1 MESNLFRSYLKALNL
16 AVYFFILSTFAKKLF
31 VQQIRFSACLIDK
44 PRLTVYNNNEYIC
57 CLSYSDY
64 PPRLRGIQ
72 NKEVIIMMMVLYI
85 LLLIVGFVG
94 LVKGADI
101 FVDGSSSLAA
111 IFKVPSVIIGLTI
124 VAMGTS
130 APELAV
136 STSAALK
143 GANEIAFS
151 NVIGSNIFNLLMV
164 LGVCAVIKPVPIEK
178 AIRKRDY
185 PFAILIELLLLAALS
200 IGVFKNVDFSAVQM
214 MDDVTIVSRPIGI
227 GLLVL
232 FVGYIG
238 VLIYSALKNKTQGD
252 SIKKMSPVKSML
264 FILLGAAMIIIGGQ
278 AVVYSAQEIAKA
290 FGMSETLIGL
300 TIIALGTSLP
310 ELVTSIVASRKGEN
324 ELAVGN
330 VVGSN
335 IFNMLLI
342 LGVSSTVNP
351 INVNFASMID
361 FSILIVA
368 SILVYIFALTNKIRR
383 TEGIVMILIY
393 AATMVFATLR

>member
-1 MESNLFRSYLKALNL
+1 MEIVL
-16 AVYFFILSTFAKKLF
+16 
-31 VQQIRFSACLIDK
+31 QI
-44 PRLTVYNNNEYIC
+44 V
-57 CLSYSDY
+57 
-64 PPRLRGIQ
+64 
-72 NKEVIIMMMVLYI
+72 
-85 LLLIVGFVG
+85 LLIVGFVA

-136 STSAALK
+136 STSAAIND
-143 GANEIAFS
+143 ANEIAFS
-151 NVIGSNIFNLLMV
+151 NVMGSNLFNLLMV

-185 PFAILIELLLLAALS
+185 PFSILIAVLLFAVLS
-200 IGVFKNVDFSAVQM
+200 VGVFTSVDFSSVRM
-214 MDDVTIVSRPIGI
+214 LDDVTEVTRPIGI

-232 FVGYIG
+232 FTAYIILL
-238 VLIYSALKNKTQGD
+238 VYSALKNKTKGD
-252 SIKKMSPVKSML
+252 TIKKMSPLKSML
-264 FILLGAAMIIIGGQ
+264 YILLGSAMIIIGGQ
-278 AVVYSAQEIAKA
+278 LVVNAAKIIAA
-290 FGMSETLIGL
+290 ACGMSETLIGL
-300 TIIALGTSLP
+300 TVIAMGTSLP

-351 INVNFASMID
+351 ISVNLASMID
-361 FSILIVA
+361 FVILIVA
-368 SILVYIFALTNKIRR
+368 SVLVYIFSLTNKIRR
-383 TEGIVMILIY
+383 TEGIIMILLY
-393 AATMVFATLR
+393 AATMVFAVLR

>member
-1 MESNLFRSYLKALNL
+1 MSY
-16 AVYFFILSTFAKKLF
+16 
-31 VQQIRFSACLIDK
+31 
-44 PRLTVYNNNEYIC
+44 PE
-57 CLSYSDY
+57 Y
-64 PPRLRGIQ
+64 PPQQRGIL

-85 LLLIVGFVG
+85 VVLIVGFVG

-136 STSAALK
+136 STSAAIK

-200 IGVFKNVDFSAVQM
+200 IGVFKNVDFSTVKM
-214 MDDVTIVSRPIGI
+214 MDDVTVVSRPIGI
-227 GLLVL
+227 GLIVL

-252 SIKKMSPVKSML
+252 SIKKMSPVKSMI
-264 FILLGAAMIIIGGQ
+264 FIILGAALIIIGGQ

-351 INVNFASMID
+351 SNVNFASMID

-383 TEGIVMILIY
+383 TEGIIMILIY